1 MNERQRM
8 VQRQKK
14 QFHLPNMNT
23 IRRSGSIFLTPFPI
37 STTTLGF
44 STTVFRRLKSNL
56 VPSFS
61 SFSLG
66 VLVPQPIVEVKSRS
80 RYEWLNYRCQ
90 NSTYK
95 SNIHCPTNDEHKQT
109 SNDVPASRPTRTY
122 APCEVSMGTFSRQ
135 IICSYSRDQRR
146 LKNIPHCKFRFCYGH
161 LIALFTQYSTIPYI
175 RHNTSFVL
183 SRI

>member
-109 SNDVPASRPTRTY
+109 SNDVPASRPTRTHGHTLR
-122 APCEVSMGTFSRQ
+122 ARFLWERFRGKLSA
-135 IICSYSRDQRR
+135 
-146 LKNIPHCKFRFCYGH
+146 LIPG
-161 LIALFTQYSTIPYI
+161 I
-175 RHNTSFVL
+175 NED
-183 SRI
+183 